1 MKFPILITKN
11 ELEYLSSF
19 ILVNCRKKYLHDK
32 KKFRETRKLENKA
45 PRRQLFNV
53 IRRLSDDIIR
63 PKLSLPRILKEFVCL
78 TANDPTK
85 EKRHGHLVSA
95 YSKSCNVRFVVPLT
109 LLHRSECSSP
119 FICNIMK
126 I

>member
-1 MKFPILITKN
+1 MWITKN
-11 ELEYLSSF
+11 EPEYQFSA
-19 ILVNCRKKYLHDK
+19 NCKQKYLRDK
-32 KKFRETRKLENKA
+32 KKKILTKHENLKMKH
-45 PRRQLFNV
+45 RGSQLFNV
-53 IRRLSDDIIR
+53 IRRLSDDIVR

-95 YSKSCNVRFVVPLT
+95 YSKSCNVRLVVPLT
-109 LLHRSECSSP
+109 LLHCSECSSP
-119 FICNIMK
+119 FICNVIK